1 SDCAEPGPRKPIS
14 GTLACCARAASGQA
28 AAAPPSNAMN
38 CRRLMIPPRTQN
50 DGHQSC
56 HSGPGLETGCEGY
69 ELRPIVLGHECPL
82 WVIFVG
88 SARCQRFPDVRFA
101 SKANIRRRG
110 RDGSMA
116 APANTLGGPKGERL
130 RRQADSVIF
139 KTGALCTSG
148 SHPKGSS
155 SSTVSSSSKYQPD
168 R

>member
-1 SDCAEPGPRKPIS
+1 
-14 GTLACCARAASGQA
+14 
-28 AAAPPSNAMN
+28 MN

-50 DGHQSC
+50 DGHHRVTAVQV
-56 HSGPGLETGCEGY
+56 LKRGCEGY
-69 ELRPIVLGHECPL
+69 ELRPIVLGPECPL

-116 APANTLGGPKGERL
+116 APANNLGGPKGERL

-139 KTGALCTSG
+139 KTGV
-148 SHPKGSS
+148 
-155 SSTVSSSSKYQPD
+155 TVH
-168 R
+168 